1 MFLICLILVMASF
14 PLIPAYFYNGRQ
26 YRNDN
31 NSHNQQFQIFLYK
44 WKITEKITGITENT
58 NPQSSPYQI
67 IHHKIIIMHFAH
79 TCYKRSKCTDYRYKT
94 GNNDGLSSV
103 FFIKFMCFFQMTLLK
118 YTGIGII
125 EKFISKKSVLS
136 YNYRNRPAQLKEIK
150 PKREY

>member
-1 MFLICLILVMASF
+1 MSQDFRQTFQHREKLRFLRCKSTKKRIFHKCNLNKLFLICLILVMASF

-103 FFIKFMCFFQMTLLK
+103 FL
-118 YTGIGII
+118 
-125 EKFISKKSVLS
+125 
-136 YNYRNRPAQLKEIK
+136 
-150 PKREY
+150 